1 MATAWEL
8 KSIPDPVII
17 RDLQNQLQIDPVLA
31 TLLVQRNIHTFDE
44 AQRYFRPKLTGL
56 HDPFLMKDME
66 KAVIRFNHAIERGEK
81 IVIYGDYDVDG
92 TTAVSLFLNVARRY
106 YPNIDFYI
114 PDRFSEGY
122 GVNSNAIDQIYEEGA
137 SLLFTLDC
145 GIKSVEEIAL
155 AKKLGMDV
163 IICDHHEPGEITPD
177 AIILNPKQ
185 KDCPYPYKELSG
197 CGVTFKFLQGVF
209 AANSWNSQEL
219 IENLD
224 LLTLSIAADIVPVTG
239 ENRIF
244 CFYGMEQINQKK
256 STVIDL
262 MFRQANKNYPV
273 QLSDIVFSIAPRINA
288 AGRIQHAAQIV
299 ELFTSDDLYEIE
311 QKVQQ
316 INELNKE
323 RRSLDQQIT
332 FEAIQE
338 MLSDTRQQF
347 SNVVYNDTW
356 SKGVIGI
363 VASRLVEKNNR
374 PSIVFTKSNGVLT
387 GSGRSIPQVN
397 LYDILSKCEEHV
409 VQFGGHA
416 FACGLTIEE
425 ERLELFKQ
433 SFDSALELVFQSKD
447 CSPRIE
453 IDLEIDFDNIYA
465 ATDPGQGRLPK
476 FIRILQQMEPFGP
489 ENMRPVF
496 VTRNV
501 FISDYRILKGEHY
514 KFDFQQKG
522 KPIRIEGIAF
532 NFNEKFNEIEEAK
545 PVDIVYSIGINRW
558 NEKENLQLE
567 IKDLRNTTIY

>member
-1 MATAWEL
+1 MTTAWQL
-8 KSIPDPVII
+8 RNIPDPAII
-17 RDLQNQLQIDPVLA
+17 WDLQNKLQIDPVLA
-31 TLLVQRNIHTFDE
+31 TLLVQRNIHSYEE
-44 AQRYFRPKLTGL
+44 AQSYFRPKLTEL
-56 HDPFLMKDME
+56 HDSFLMKNME
-66 KAVIRFNHAIERGEK
+66 QAVIRFNQATERGEK

-92 TTAVSLFLNVARRY
+92 TTAVSLFLNAARKY
-106 YPNIDFYI
+106 YPNIEFYI

-122 GVNSNAIDQIYEEGA
+122 GVNSNAINQIRKEGA

-155 AKKLGMDV
+155 AKQLGMDV
-163 IICDHHEPGEITPD
+163 IICDHHEPGEIIPD

-197 CGVTFKFLQGVF
+197 CGVTFKFLQAVF
-209 AANSWNSQEL
+209 ATNNWNSQEL

-288 AGRIQHAAQIV
+288 AGRIQHASQIV

-338 MLSDTRQQF
+338 ILSDTGQQF
-347 SNVVYNDTW
+347 SNVVYNDSW

-363 VASRLVEKNNR
+363 VASRLVEKNHR

-433 SFDSALELVFQSKD
+433 SFDNALEHVFQAKD

-453 IDLEIDFDNIYA
+453 IDLEIDFDNIYT
-465 ATDPGQGRLPK
+465 ATDLGQDRLPK

-501 FISDYRILKGEHY
+501 FISDYKILKGEHY

-522 KPIRIEGIAF
+522 NPVRIEGIAF
-532 NFNEKFNEIEEAK
+532 NFNEKFGEIEEAK

-558 NEKENLQLE
+558 NGKENLQLE
-567 IKDLRNTTIY
+567 IKELRNTTIY